1 MSTIEFNFE
10 GNSTIIQCTPDEKI
24 TNIIERLANKLD
36 KKNENLYFVYNGGMV
51 KEELTFQELANK
63 SDKES
68 NKMSM
73 LVYARDEQTEEEDES
88 LKKSEYIICP
98 KCKEC
103 ARISVDNYKLGLYAC
118 KNGHKV
124 NDISIKDFEQTQ
136 NINEAKIVC

>member
-1 MSTIEFNFE
+1 MSTIEFNVE
-10 GNSTIIQCTPDEKI
+10 VNSTIIQCTPDEKI
-24 TNIIERLANKLD
+24 TNLIERLANKLD

>member
-36 KKNENLYFVYNGGMV
+36 KKKENLYFIYNGGMV

-88 LKKSEYIICP
+88 LKKSEYIYNMS
-98 KCKEC
+98 KM
-103 ARISVDNYKLGLYAC
+103 
-118 KNGHKV
+118 
-124 NDISIKDFEQTQ
+124 
-136 NINEAKIVC
+136 